1 MGATWIV
8 SANAGRARFYSQPAP
23 SEPLVEINDMV
34 NDAVKLRTEESQ
46 TDRLSPRAAGD
57 SIHSVGGATPTSLYQ
72 PATTPEEHQ
81 SEIFARD
88 IAGFLAHAH
97 QENGFQKLSLVAS
110 PQFLG
115 LLRKELEPKFGKAIE
130 LEIDK
135 DYTQYGAAQLLD
147 AVNAARA
154 KQREKPDE

>member
-8 SANAGRARFYSQPAP
+8 SANSGRARVFSQNAA
-23 SEPLVEINDMV
+23 SEALEEVNNMV
-34 NDAVKLRTEESQ
+34 NDAARLRTEESQ

-72 PATTPEEHQ
+72 PAKTPQQHQ

-88 IAGFLAHAH
+88 IAGFLEHAH
-97 QENGFQKLSLVAS
+97 QESSFQKLSLVAS
-110 PQFLG
+110 PEFLG
-115 LLRKELEPKFGKAIE
+115 LLRKELQPKFSGLIE

-147 AVNAARA
+147 ALNAARA